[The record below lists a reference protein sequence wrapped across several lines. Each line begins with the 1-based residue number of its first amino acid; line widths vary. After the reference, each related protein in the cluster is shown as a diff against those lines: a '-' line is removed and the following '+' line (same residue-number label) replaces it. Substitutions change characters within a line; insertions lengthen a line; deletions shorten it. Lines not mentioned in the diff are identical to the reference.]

1 MFLRIQDNGNDAV
14 ILLYNSDRMCY
25 IVRKKYEGKRK
36 MNRGQTKGAKLRERL
51 IGDKAF
57 YAEVVAVVVPIIIQN
72 TVSNVVSLLDNV
84 MVGRVGTLQMSAV
97 AIVNQLLFVFNLC
110 IFGGLAGAGIFA
122 TQYAG
127 AEDDRGVRDCF
138 RIKWMIALAMF
149 ACALGVFL
157 GFPKKLIG
165 LYLAEGTAGADAAAT
180 LTYSLDYLYVMLWG
194 LLPFAV
200 SQVYAST
207 LREVGE
213 TRLPMFASVAAI
225 LINLVF
231 NYFLIFGKCG
241 FPELGVTGAAIATVL
256 SRYVETTIII
266 VYTHAKSSRF
276 PFILG
281 AYRKLCV
288 PMPLLKNVF
297 VRGMPLLVNE
307 FLWSLGMAV
316 LLQCYSVRGLDVVAA
331 SNIAS
336 TVSNLFKVVF
346 LSMGNAVAIMV
357 GQALGADD
365 VERAKNCTWRLMVLA
380 VGSNLIMGTM
390 LALLAPVIPEIYN
403 TEPHVRAIATK
414 LLYVVAVFMPAYS
427 FSHCCYFTL
436 RSGGRTMITFFFDS
450 VFTWG
455 VNVSV
460 AWVLAYKT
468 NMDIVPLYFC
478 VQALE
483 MIKVFIGFI
492 LVKKGVWIHNIV
504 TPVAKE
510 EEAELS
516 A

>member
-1 MFLRIQDNGNDAV
+1 MDA
-14 ILLYNSDRMCY
+14 
-25 IVRKKYEGKRK
+25 KRLS
-36 MNRGQTKGAKLRERL
+36 RGRLRERMF
-51 IGDKAF
+51 GDRDF
-57 YAEVVAVVVPIIIQN
+57 YAQVVAVVVPIIIQN

-127 AEDDRGVRDCF
+127 AHDDKGVRDCF
-138 RIKWMIALAMF
+138 RVKWMIALSML
-149 ACALGVFL
+149 ACALVVL
-157 GFPKKLIG
+157 IAFPKRLIG
-165 LYLAEGTAGADAAAT
+165 MYLAQETAQADAAAT
-180 LTYSLDYLYVMLWG
+180 LGFGMDYLTVMLWG
-194 LLPFAV
+194 LLPFSV

-225 LINLVF
+225 LVNLVF

-256 SRYVETTIII
+256 SRYVETAVIM
-266 VYTHAKSSRF
+266 VYTHMKSHHF
-276 PFILG
+276 GFIRG
-281 AYRKLCV
+281 AYRSLRV
-288 PMPLLKNVF
+288 PKPLMISILR
-297 VRGMPLLVNE
+297 RGTPLLVNE
-307 FLWSLGMAV
+307 FLWSSGMAV

-331 SNIAS
+331 CNIAT

-357 GQALGADD
+357 GQALGANDI
-365 VERAKNCTWRLMVLA
+365 ERAKNCTWRLMTLS
-380 VGSNLIMGTM
+380 VGSNLIMATL
-390 LALLAPVIPEIYN
+390 LALFAPAIPNIYN
-403 TEPHVRAIATK
+403 TEPHVRQIATQ
-414 LLYVVAVFMPAYS
+414 LIYVVAVMMPAYS

-436 RSGGRTMITFFFDS
+436 RSGGKTIITFLFDS
-450 VFTWG
+450 VFTWC
-455 VNVSV
+455 VNVPA
-460 AWVLAYKT
+460 AWLLAYKT
-468 NMDIVPLYFC
+468 GLGIVPLYFG

-483 MIKVFIGFI
+483 MVKVVVGFV

-504 TPVAKE
+504 APVAAE
-510 EEAELS
+510 EES

>member
-1 MFLRIQDNGNDAV
+1 MAA
-14 ILLYNSDRMCY
+14 
-25 IVRKKYEGKRK
+25 KRLSWG
-36 MNRGQTKGAKLRERL
+36 RLRERMF
-51 IGDKAF
+51 GDRDF
-57 YAEVVAVVVPIIIQN
+57 YAQVVAVVVPIIIQN

-127 AEDDRGVRDCF
+127 AHDDKGVRDCF
-138 RIKWMIALAMF
+138 RVKWMIALSML
-149 ACALGVFL
+149 ACALVVL
-157 GFPKKLIG
+157 IAFPKRLIG
-165 LYLAEGTAGADAAAT
+165 MYLAQETAQADAAAT
-180 LTYSLDYLYVMLWG
+180 LGFGMDYLTVMLWG
-194 LLPFAV
+194 LLPFGV

-225 LINLVF
+225 LVNLVF

-256 SRYVETTIII
+256 SRYVETAVIM
-266 VYTHAKSSRF
+266 VYTHMKSHHF
-276 PFILG
+276 GFIRG
-281 AYRKLCV
+281 AYRSLRV
-288 PMPLLKNVF
+288 PKPLMISILR
-297 VRGMPLLVNE
+297 RGTPLLVNE
-307 FLWSLGMAV
+307 FLWSSGMAV

-331 SNIAS
+331 CNIAT

-357 GQALGADD
+357 GQALGANDI
-365 VERAKNCTWRLMVLA
+365 ERAKNCAWRLMTLS
-380 VGSNLIMGTM
+380 VGSNLIMATL
-390 LALLAPVIPEIYN
+390 LALFAPAIPNIYN
-403 TEPHVRAIATK
+403 TEPHVRQIATQ
-414 LLYVVAVFMPAYS
+414 LIYVVAVMMPAYS

-436 RSGGRTMITFFFDS
+436 RSGGKTIITFLFDS
-450 VFTWG
+450 VFTWC
-455 VNVSV
+455 VNVPA
-460 AWVLAYKT
+460 AWLLAYKT
-468 NMDIVPLYFC
+468 GLGIVPLYFG

-483 MIKVFIGFI
+483 MVKVVVGFV

-504 TPVAKE
+504 APVAAE
-510 EEAELS
+510 EES

>member
-1 MFLRIQDNGNDAV
+1 MAA
-14 ILLYNSDRMCY
+14 
-25 IVRKKYEGKRK
+25 KRLS
-36 MNRGQTKGAKLRERL
+36 RGRLRERMF
-51 IGDKAF
+51 GDRDF
-57 YAEVVAVVVPIIIQN
+57 YAQVVAVVVPIIIQN

-127 AEDDRGVRDCF
+127 AHDDKGVRDCF
-138 RIKWMIALAMF
+138 RVKWMIALSML
-149 ACALGVFL
+149 ACALVVL
-157 GFPKKLIG
+157 IAFPKRLIG
-165 LYLAEGTAGADAAAT
+165 MYLAQETAQADAAAT
-180 LTYSLDYLYVMLWG
+180 LGFGMDYLTVMLWG
-194 LLPFAV
+194 LLPFGV
-200 SQVYAST
+200 SQVYASI

-225 LINLVF
+225 LVNLVF

-256 SRYVETTIII
+256 SRYVETAIIM
-266 VYTHAKSSRF
+266 VYTHMKSHHF
-276 PFILG
+276 GFIRG
-281 AYRKLCV
+281 AYRSLRV
-288 PMPLLKNVF
+288 PKPLMISILR
-297 VRGMPLLVNE
+297 RGTPLLVNE
-307 FLWSLGMAV
+307 FLWSSGMAV

-331 SNIAS
+331 CNIAT

-357 GQALGADD
+357 GQALGANDI
-365 VERAKNCTWRLMVLA
+365 ERAKNCTWRLMTLS
-380 VGSNLIMGTM
+380 VGSNLIMATL
-390 LALLAPVIPEIYN
+390 LALFAPAIPNIYN
-403 TEPHVRAIATK
+403 TEPHVRQIATQ
-414 LLYVVAVFMPAYS
+414 LIYVVAVMMPAYS

-436 RSGGRTMITFFFDS
+436 RSGGKTIITFLFDS
-450 VFTWG
+450 VFTWC
-455 VNVSV
+455 VNVPA
-460 AWVLAYKT
+460 AWLLAYKT
-468 NMDIVPLYFC
+468 GLGIVPLYFG

-483 MIKVFIGFI
+483 MVKVVVGFV

-504 TPVAKE
+504 APVAAE
-510 EEAELS
+510 EES

>member
-1 MFLRIQDNGNDAV
+1 MAA
-14 ILLYNSDRMCY
+14 
-25 IVRKKYEGKRK
+25 KRLS
-36 MNRGQTKGAKLRERL
+36 RGRLRERMF
-51 IGDKAF
+51 GDRDF
-57 YAEVVAVVVPIIIQN
+57 YAQVVAVVVPIIIQN

-127 AEDDRGVRDCF
+127 AHDDKGVRDCF
-138 RIKWMIALAMF
+138 RVKWMIALSML
-149 ACALGVFL
+149 ACALVVL
-157 GFPKKLIG
+157 IAFPKRLIG
-165 LYLAEGTAGADAAAT
+165 MYLAQETAQADAAAT
-180 LTYSLDYLYVMLWG
+180 LGFGMNYLTVMLWG
-194 LLPFAV
+194 LLPFGV

-225 LINLVF
+225 LVNLVF

-256 SRYVETTIII
+256 SRYVETAVIM
-266 VYTHAKSSRF
+266 VYTHMKSHHF
-276 PFILG
+276 GFIRG
-281 AYRKLCV
+281 AYRSLRV
-288 PMPLLKNVF
+288 PKPLMISILR
-297 VRGMPLLVNE
+297 RGTPLLVNE
-307 FLWSLGMAV
+307 FLWSSGMAV
-316 LLQCYSVRGLDVVAA
+316 LLQCYSVRGLEVVAA
-331 SNIAS
+331 CNIAT

-357 GQALGADD
+357 GQALGANDI
-365 VERAKNCTWRLMVLA
+365 ERAKNCTWRLMTLS
-380 VGSNLIMGTM
+380 VGSNLIMATL
-390 LALLAPVIPEIYN
+390 LALFAPAIPNVYN
-403 TEPHVRAIATK
+403 TEPHVRQIATQ
-414 LLYVVAVFMPAYS
+414 LIYVVAVMMPAYS

-436 RSGGRTMITFFFDS
+436 RSGGKTIITFLFDS
-450 VFTWG
+450 VFTWC
-455 VNVSV
+455 VNVPA
-460 AWVLAYKT
+460 AWLLAYKT
-468 NMDIVPLYFC
+468 GLGIVPLYFG

-483 MIKVFIGFI
+483 MVKVVVGFV

-504 TPVAKE
+504 APVAAE
-510 EEAELS
+510 EES

>member
-1 MFLRIQDNGNDAV
+1 MDA
-14 ILLYNSDRMCY
+14 
-25 IVRKKYEGKRK
+25 KRLSWG
-36 MNRGQTKGAKLRERL
+36 RLRERMF
-51 IGDKAF
+51 GDRDF
-57 YAEVVAVVVPIIIQN
+57 YAQVVAVVVPIIIQN

-127 AEDDRGVRDCF
+127 AHDDKGVRDCF
-138 RIKWMIALAMF
+138 RVKWMIALSML
-149 ACALGVFL
+149 ACALVVMIA
-157 GFPKKLIG
+157 FPKRLIG
-165 LYLAEGTAGADAAAT
+165 MYLAQETAQADAAAT
-180 LTYSLDYLYVMLWG
+180 LGFGMDYLTVMLWG
-194 LLPFAV
+194 LLPFGV

-225 LINLVF
+225 LVNLVF

-256 SRYVETTIII
+256 SRYVETAIIM
-266 VYTHAKSSRF
+266 VYTHMKSHHF
-276 PFILG
+276 GFIRG
-281 AYRKLCV
+281 AYRSLRV
-288 PMPLLKNVF
+288 PKPLMISILR
-297 VRGMPLLVNE
+297 RGTPLLVNE
-307 FLWSLGMAV
+307 FLWSSGMAV

-331 SNIAS
+331 CNIAT

-357 GQALGADD
+357 GQALGANDI
-365 VERAKNCTWRLMVLA
+365 ERAKNCTWRLMTLS
-380 VGSNLIMGTM
+380 VGSNLIMATL
-390 LALLAPVIPEIYN
+390 LALFAPAIPNIYN
-403 TEPHVRAIATK
+403 TEPHVRQIATQ
-414 LLYVVAVFMPAYS
+414 LIYVVAVMMPAYS

-436 RSGGRTMITFFFDS
+436 RSGGKTIITFLFDS
-450 VFTWG
+450 VFTWC
-455 VNVSV
+455 VNVPA
-460 AWVLAYKT
+460 AWLLAYKT
-468 NMDIVPLYFC
+468 GLGIVPLYFG

-483 MIKVFIGFI
+483 MVKVVVGFV

-504 TPVAKE
+504 APVAAE
-510 EEAELS
+510 EES

>member
-1 MFLRIQDNGNDAV
+1 MAA
-14 ILLYNSDRMCY
+14 
-25 IVRKKYEGKRK
+25 KRLS
-36 MNRGQTKGAKLRERL
+36 RGRLRERMF
-51 IGDKAF
+51 GDRDF
-57 YAEVVAVVVPIIIQN
+57 YAQVVAVVVPIIIQN

-127 AEDDRGVRDCF
+127 AHDDKGVRDCF
-138 RIKWMIALAMF
+138 RVKWMIALSML
-149 ACALGVFL
+149 ACALVVL
-157 GFPKKLIG
+157 IAFPKRLIG
-165 LYLAEGTAGADAAAT
+165 MYLAQETAQADAAAT
-180 LTYSLDYLYVMLWG
+180 LGFGMDYLTVMLWG
-194 LLPFAV
+194 LLPFGV

-225 LINLVF
+225 LVNLVF

-256 SRYVETTIII
+256 SCYVETAVIM
-266 VYTHAKSSRF
+266 VYTHMKSHHF
-276 PFILG
+276 GFIRG
-281 AYRKLCV
+281 AYRSLRV
-288 PMPLLKNVF
+288 PKPLMISILR
-297 VRGMPLLVNE
+297 RGTPLLVNE
-307 FLWSLGMAV
+307 FLWSSGMAV

-331 SNIAS
+331 CNIAT

-357 GQALGADD
+357 GQALGANDI
-365 VERAKNCTWRLMVLA
+365 ERAKNCTWRLMTLS
-380 VGSNLIMGTM
+380 VGSNLIMATL
-390 LALLAPVIPEIYN
+390 LALFAPAIPNIYN
-403 TEPHVRAIATK
+403 TEPHVRQIATQ
-414 LLYVVAVFMPAYS
+414 LIYVVAVMMPAYS

-436 RSGGRTMITFFFDS
+436 RSGGKTIITFLFDS
-450 VFTWG
+450 VFTWC
-455 VNVSV
+455 VNVPA
-460 AWVLAYKT
+460 AWLLAYKT
-468 NMDIVPLYFC
+468 GLGIVPLYFG

-483 MIKVFIGFI
+483 MVKVVVGFV

-504 TPVAKE
+504 APVAAE
-510 EEAELS
+510 EES

>member
-1 MFLRIQDNGNDAV
+1 MAA
-14 ILLYNSDRMCY
+14 
-25 IVRKKYEGKRK
+25 KRLS
-36 MNRGQTKGAKLRERL
+36 RGRLRERMF
-51 IGDKAF
+51 GDRDF
-57 YAEVVAVVVPIIIQN
+57 YAQVVAVVVPIIIQN

-127 AEDDRGVRDCF
+127 AHDDKGVRDCF
-138 RIKWMIALAMF
+138 RVKWMIALSML
-149 ACALGVFL
+149 ACALVVL
-157 GFPKKLIG
+157 IAFPKRLIG
-165 LYLAEGTAGADAAAT
+165 MYLAQETAQADAAAT
-180 LTYSLDYLYVMLWG
+180 LGFGMDYLTVMLWG
-194 LLPFAV
+194 LLPFSV

-225 LINLVF
+225 LVNLVF

-256 SRYVETTIII
+256 SRYVETAVIM
-266 VYTHAKSSRF
+266 VYTHMKSHHF
-276 PFILG
+276 GFIRG
-281 AYRKLCV
+281 AYRSLRV
-288 PMPLLKNVF
+288 PKPLMISILR
-297 VRGMPLLVNE
+297 RGTPLLVNE
-307 FLWSLGMAV
+307 FLWSSGMAV

-331 SNIAS
+331 CNIAT

-357 GQALGADD
+357 GQALGANDI
-365 VERAKNCTWRLMVLA
+365 ERAKNCTWRLMTLS
-380 VGSNLIMGTM
+380 VGSNLIMATL
-390 LALLAPVIPEIYN
+390 LALFAPAIPNIYN
-403 TEPHVRAIATK
+403 TEPHVRQIATQ
-414 LLYVVAVFMPAYS
+414 LIYVVAVMMPAYS

-436 RSGGRTMITFFFDS
+436 RSGGKTIITFLFDS
-450 VFTWG
+450 VFTWC
-455 VNVSV
+455 VNVPV
-460 AWVLAYKT
+460 AWLLAYKT
-468 NMDIVPLYFC
+468 GLGIVPLYFG

-483 MIKVFIGFI
+483 MVKVVVGFV

-504 TPVAKE
+504 APVAAE
-510 EEAELS
+510 EES

>member
-1 MFLRIQDNGNDAV
+1 MAA
-14 ILLYNSDRMCY
+14 
-25 IVRKKYEGKRK
+25 KRLS
-36 MNRGQTKGAKLRERL
+36 RGRLRERMF
-51 IGDKAF
+51 GDRDF
-57 YAEVVAVVVPIIIQN
+57 YAQVVAVVVPIIIQN

-127 AEDDRGVRDCF
+127 AHDDKGVRDCF
-138 RIKWMIALAMF
+138 RVKWMIALSML
-149 ACALGVFL
+149 ACALVVL
-157 GFPKKLIG
+157 IAFPKRLIG
-165 LYLAEGTAGADAAAT
+165 MYLAQETAQADAAAT
-180 LTYSLDYLYVMLWG
+180 LGFGMDYLTVMLWG
-194 LLPFAV
+194 LLPFGV

-225 LINLVF
+225 LVNLVF

-256 SRYVETTIII
+256 SRYVETTVIM
-266 VYTHAKSSRF
+266 VYTHMKSHHF
-276 PFILG
+276 GFIRG
-281 AYRKLCV
+281 AYRSLRV
-288 PMPLLKNVF
+288 PKPLMISILR
-297 VRGMPLLVNE
+297 RGTPLLVNE
-307 FLWSLGMAV
+307 FLWSSGMAV

-331 SNIAS
+331 CNIAT

-357 GQALGADD
+357 GQALGANDI
-365 VERAKNCTWRLMVLA
+365 ERAKNCTWRLMTLS
-380 VGSNLIMGTM
+380 VGSNLIMAT
-390 LALLAPVIPEIYN
+390 LLVLFAPAIPNIYN
-403 TEPHVRAIATK
+403 TEPHVRQIATQ
-414 LLYVVAVFMPAYS
+414 LIYVVAVMMPAYS

-436 RSGGRTMITFFFDS
+436 RSGGKTIITFLFDS
-450 VFTWG
+450 VFTWC
-455 VNVSV
+455 VNVPA
-460 AWVLAYKT
+460 AWLLAYKT
-468 NMDIVPLYFC
+468 GLGIVPLYFG

-483 MIKVFIGFI
+483 MVKVVVGFV

-504 TPVAKE
+504 APVAAE
-510 EEAELS
+510 EES

>member
-1 MFLRIQDNGNDAV
+1 MDA
-14 ILLYNSDRMCY
+14 
-25 IVRKKYEGKRK
+25 KRLS
-36 MNRGQTKGAKLRERL
+36 RGRLRERMF
-51 IGDKAF
+51 GDRDF
-57 YAEVVAVVVPIIIQN
+57 YAQVVAVVVPIIIQN

-127 AEDDRGVRDCF
+127 AHDDKGIRDCF
-138 RIKWMIALAMF
+138 RVKWMIALSML
-149 ACALGVFL
+149 ACALVVL
-157 GFPKKLIG
+157 IAFPKRLIG
-165 LYLAEGTAGADAAAT
+165 MYLAQETAQADAAAT
-180 LTYSLDYLYVMLWG
+180 LGFGMDYLTVMLWG
-194 LLPFAV
+194 LLPFGV

-225 LINLVF
+225 LVNLVF

-256 SRYVETTIII
+256 SRYVETAVIM
-266 VYTHAKSSRF
+266 VYTHMKSHHF
-276 PFILG
+276 GFIRG
-281 AYRKLCV
+281 AYRSLRV
-288 PMPLLKNVF
+288 PKPLMISILR
-297 VRGMPLLVNE
+297 RGTPLLVNE
-307 FLWSLGMAV
+307 FLWSSGMAV

-331 SNIAS
+331 CNIAT

-357 GQALGADD
+357 GQALGANDI
-365 VERAKNCTWRLMVLA
+365 ERAKNCTWRLMTLS
-380 VGSNLIMGTM
+380 VGSNLIMATL
-390 LALLAPVIPEIYN
+390 LALFAPAIPNVYN
-403 TEPHVRAIATK
+403 TEPHVRQIATQ
-414 LLYVVAVFMPAYS
+414 LIYVVAVMMPAYS

-436 RSGGRTMITFFFDS
+436 RSGGKTIITFLFDS
-450 VFTWG
+450 VFTWC
-455 VNVSV
+455 VNVPA
-460 AWVLAYKT
+460 AWLLAYKT
-468 NMDIVPLYFC
+468 GLGIVPLYFG

-483 MIKVFIGFI
+483 MVKVVVGFV
-492 LVKKGVWIHNIV
+492 LVKKGVWIHNV
-504 TPVAKE
+504 VAPVAAE
-510 EEAELS
+510 EES

>member
-1 MFLRIQDNGNDAV
+1 MAA
-14 ILLYNSDRMCY
+14 
-25 IVRKKYEGKRK
+25 KRLS
-36 MNRGQTKGAKLRERL
+36 RGRLRERMF
-51 IGDKAF
+51 GDRDF
-57 YAEVVAVVVPIIIQN
+57 YAQVVAVVVPIIIQN

-127 AEDDRGVRDCF
+127 AHDDQGVRDCF
-138 RIKWMIALAMF
+138 RVKWMIALSML
-149 ACALGVFL
+149 ACALVVL
-157 GFPKKLIG
+157 IAFPKRLIG
-165 LYLAEGTAGADAAAT
+165 MYLAQETAQADAAAT
-180 LTYSLDYLYVMLWG
+180 LGFGMDYLTVMLWG
-194 LLPFAV
+194 LLPFGV

-225 LINLVF
+225 LVNLVF

-256 SRYVETTIII
+256 SRYVETAVIM
-266 VYTHAKSSRF
+266 VYTHMKSHHF
-276 PFILG
+276 GFIRG
-281 AYRKLCV
+281 AYRSLRV
-288 PMPLLKNVF
+288 PKPLMISILR
-297 VRGMPLLVNE
+297 RGTPLLVNE
-307 FLWSLGMAV
+307 FLWSSGMAV

-331 SNIAS
+331 CNIAT

-357 GQALGADD
+357 GQALGANDI
-365 VERAKNCTWRLMVLA
+365 ERAKNCTWRLMTLS
-380 VGSNLIMGTM
+380 VGSNLIMATL
-390 LALLAPVIPEIYN
+390 LALFAPAIPNIYN
-403 TEPHVRAIATK
+403 TEPHVRQIATQ
-414 LLYVVAVFMPAYS
+414 LIYVVAVMMPAYS

-436 RSGGRTMITFFFDS
+436 RSGGKTIITFLFDS
-450 VFTWG
+450 VFTWC
-455 VNVSV
+455 VNVPA
-460 AWVLAYKT
+460 AWLLAYKT
-468 NMDIVPLYFC
+468 GLGIVPLYFG

-483 MIKVFIGFI
+483 MVKVVVGFV

-504 TPVAKE
+504 APVAAE
-510 EEAELS
+510 EES

>member
-1 MFLRIQDNGNDAV
+1 MAA
-14 ILLYNSDRMCY
+14 
-25 IVRKKYEGKRK
+25 KRLS
-36 MNRGQTKGAKLRERL
+36 RGRLRERMF
-51 IGDKAF
+51 GDRDF
-57 YAEVVAVVVPIIIQN
+57 YAQVVAVVVPIIIQN

-97 AIVNQLLFVFNLC
+97 AIVNQLLFIFNLC

-127 AEDDRGVRDCF
+127 AHDDKGVRDCF
-138 RIKWMIALAMF
+138 RVKWMIALSML
-149 ACALGVFL
+149 ACALVVL
-157 GFPKKLIG
+157 IAFPKRLIG
-165 LYLAEGTAGADAAAT
+165 MYLAQETAQADAAAT
-180 LTYSLDYLYVMLWG
+180 LGFGMDYLTVMLWG
-194 LLPFAV
+194 LLPFGV

-225 LINLVF
+225 LVNLVF

-256 SRYVETTIII
+256 SRYVETAVIM
-266 VYTHAKSSRF
+266 VYTHMKSHHF
-276 PFILG
+276 GFIRG
-281 AYRKLCV
+281 AYRSLRV
-288 PMPLLKNVF
+288 PKPLMISILR
-297 VRGMPLLVNE
+297 RGTPLLVNE
-307 FLWSLGMAV
+307 FLWSSGMAV

-331 SNIAS
+331 CNIAT

-357 GQALGADD
+357 GQALGANDI
-365 VERAKNCTWRLMVLA
+365 ERAKNCTWRLMTLS
-380 VGSNLIMGTM
+380 VGSNLIMATL
-390 LALLAPVIPEIYN
+390 LALFAPAIPNIYN
-403 TEPHVRAIATK
+403 TEPHVRQIATQ
-414 LLYVVAVFMPAYS
+414 LIYVVAVMMPAYS

-436 RSGGRTMITFFFDS
+436 RSGGKTIITFLFDS
-450 VFTWG
+450 VFTWC
-455 VNVSV
+455 VNVPA
-460 AWVLAYKT
+460 AWLLAYKT
-468 NMDIVPLYFC
+468 GLGIVPLYFG

-483 MIKVFIGFI
+483 MVKVVVGFV

-504 TPVAKE
+504 APVAAE
-510 EEAELS
+510 EES

>member
-1 MFLRIQDNGNDAV
+1 MVA
-14 ILLYNSDRMCY
+14 
-25 IVRKKYEGKRK
+25 KRLS
-36 MNRGQTKGAKLRERL
+36 RGRLRERMF
-51 IGDKAF
+51 GDRDF
-57 YAEVVAVVVPIIIQN
+57 YAQVVAVVVPIIIQN

-127 AEDDRGVRDCF
+127 AHDDKGVRDCF
-138 RIKWMIALAMF
+138 RVKWMIALSML
-149 ACALGVFL
+149 ACALVVL
-157 GFPKKLIG
+157 IAFPKRLIG
-165 LYLAEGTAGADAAAT
+165 MYLAQETAQADAAAT
-180 LTYSLDYLYVMLWG
+180 LGFGMDYLTVMLWG
-194 LLPFAV
+194 LLPFGV

-225 LINLVF
+225 LVNLVF

-256 SRYVETTIII
+256 SRYVETAVIM
-266 VYTHAKSSRF
+266 VYTHMKSHHF
-276 PFILG
+276 GFIRG
-281 AYRKLCV
+281 AYRSLRV
-288 PMPLLKNVF
+288 PKPLMISILR
-297 VRGMPLLVNE
+297 RGTPLLVNE
-307 FLWSLGMAV
+307 FLWSSGMAV

-331 SNIAS
+331 CNIAT

-357 GQALGADD
+357 GQALGANDI
-365 VERAKNCTWRLMVLA
+365 ERAKNCTWRLMTLS
-380 VGSNLIMGTM
+380 VGSNLIMATL
-390 LALLAPVIPEIYN
+390 LALFAPAIPNIYN
-403 TEPHVRAIATK
+403 TEPHVRQIATQ
-414 LLYVVAVFMPAYS
+414 LIYVVAVMMPAYS

-436 RSGGRTMITFFFDS
+436 RSGGKTIITFLFDS
-450 VFTWG
+450 VFTWC
-455 VNVSV
+455 VNVPA
-460 AWVLAYKT
+460 AWLLAYKT
-468 NMDIVPLYFC
+468 GLGIVPLYFG

-483 MIKVFIGFI
+483 MVKVVVGFV

-504 TPVAKE
+504 APVAAE
-510 EEAELS
+510 EES

>member
-1 MFLRIQDNGNDAV
+1 MDA
-14 ILLYNSDRMCY
+14 
-25 IVRKKYEGKRK
+25 KRLS
-36 MNRGQTKGAKLRERL
+36 RGRLRERMF
-51 IGDKAF
+51 GDRDF
-57 YAEVVAVVVPIIIQN
+57 YAQVVAVVVPIIIQN

-127 AEDDRGVRDCF
+127 AHDDKGVRDCF
-138 RIKWMIALAMF
+138 RVKWMIALSML
-149 ACALGVFL
+149 ACALVVL
-157 GFPKKLIG
+157 IAFPKRLIG
-165 LYLAEGTAGADAAAT
+165 MYLAQETAQADAAAT
-180 LTYSLDYLYVMLWG
+180 LGFGMDYLTVMLWG
-194 LLPFAV
+194 LLPFGV

-225 LINLVF
+225 LVNLVF

-256 SRYVETTIII
+256 SRYVETAVIM
-266 VYTHAKSSRF
+266 VYTHMKSHHF
-276 PFILG
+276 GFIRG
-281 AYRKLCV
+281 AYRSLRV
-288 PMPLLKNVF
+288 PKPLMISILR
-297 VRGMPLLVNE
+297 RGTPLLVNE
-307 FLWSLGMAV
+307 FLWSSGMAV

-331 SNIAS
+331 CNIAT
-336 TVSNLFKVVF
+336 TVSNLFKVIF

-357 GQALGADD
+357 GQALGANDI
-365 VERAKNCTWRLMVLA
+365 ERAKNCTWQLMTLS
-380 VGSNLIMGTM
+380 VGSNLIMATL
-390 LALLAPVIPEIYN
+390 LALFAPAIPNVYN
-403 TEPHVRAIATK
+403 TEPHVRQIATQ
-414 LLYVVAVFMPAYS
+414 LIYVVAVMMPAYS

-436 RSGGRTMITFFFDS
+436 RSGGKTIITFLFDS
-450 VFTWG
+450 VFTWC
-455 VNVSV
+455 VNVPA
-460 AWVLAYKT
+460 AWLLAYKT
-468 NMDIVPLYFC
+468 GLGIVPLYFG

-483 MIKVFIGFI
+483 MVKVVVGFV

-504 TPVAKE
+504 APVAAE
-510 EEAELS
+510 EES

>member
-1 MFLRIQDNGNDAV
+1 MDA
-14 ILLYNSDRMCY
+14 
-25 IVRKKYEGKRK
+25 KRLS
-36 MNRGQTKGAKLRERL
+36 RGRLRERMF
-51 IGDKAF
+51 GDRDF
-57 YAEVVAVVVPIIIQN
+57 YAQVVAVVVPIIIQN

-127 AEDDRGVRDCF
+127 AHDDKGIRDCF
-138 RIKWMIALAMF
+138 RVKWMIALSML
-149 ACALGVFL
+149 ACALVVL
-157 GFPKKLIG
+157 IAFPKRLIG
-165 LYLAEGTAGADAAAT
+165 MYLAQETAQADAAAT
-180 LTYSLDYLYVMLWG
+180 LGFGMDYLTVMLWG
-194 LLPFAV
+194 LLPFGV

-213 TRLPMFASVAAI
+213 TRLPMFASFAAI
-225 LINLVF
+225 LVNLVF

-256 SRYVETTIII
+256 SRYVETAVIM
-266 VYTHAKSSRF
+266 VYTHMKSHHF
-276 PFILG
+276 GFIRG
-281 AYRKLCV
+281 AYRSLRV
-288 PMPLLKNVF
+288 PKPLMISILR
-297 VRGMPLLVNE
+297 RGTPLLVNE
-307 FLWSLGMAV
+307 FLWSSGMAV

-331 SNIAS
+331 CNIAT

-357 GQALGADD
+357 GQALGANDI
-365 VERAKNCTWRLMVLA
+365 ERAKNCTWRLMTLS
-380 VGSNLIMGTM
+380 VGSNLIMATL
-390 LALLAPVIPEIYN
+390 LALFAPAIPNIYN
-403 TEPHVRAIATK
+403 TEPHVRQIATQ
-414 LLYVVAVFMPAYS
+414 LIYVVAVMMPAYS

-436 RSGGRTMITFFFDS
+436 RSGGKTIITFLFDS
-450 VFTWG
+450 VFTWC
-455 VNVSV
+455 VNVPA
-460 AWVLAYKT
+460 AWLLAYKT
-468 NMDIVPLYFC
+468 GLGIVPLYFG

-483 MIKVFIGFI
+483 MVKVVVGFV

-504 TPVAKE
+504 APVAAE
-510 EEAELS
+510 EES

>member
-1 MFLRIQDNGNDAV
+1 MDA
-14 ILLYNSDRMCY
+14 
-25 IVRKKYEGKRK
+25 KRLS
-36 MNRGQTKGAKLRERL
+36 RGRLRERMF
-51 IGDKAF
+51 GDRDF
-57 YAEVVAVVVPIIIQN
+57 YAQVVAVVVPIIIQN

-127 AEDDRGVRDCF
+127 AHDDKGVRDCF
-138 RIKWMIALAMF
+138 RVKWMIALSML
-149 ACALGVFL
+149 ACALVAL
-157 GFPKKLIG
+157 IAFPKRLIG
-165 LYLAEGTAGADAAAT
+165 MYLAQETAQADAAAT
-180 LTYSLDYLYVMLWG
+180 LGFGMDYLTVMLWG
-194 LLPFAV
+194 LLPFGV

-225 LINLVF
+225 LVNLVF

-256 SRYVETTIII
+256 SRYVETAVIV
-266 VYTHAKSSRF
+266 VYTHMKSHHF
-276 PFILG
+276 GFIRG
-281 AYRKLCV
+281 AYRSLRV
-288 PMPLLKNVF
+288 PKPLMISILR
-297 VRGMPLLVNE
+297 RGTPLLVNE
-307 FLWSLGMAV
+307 FLWSSGMAV

-331 SNIAS
+331 CNIAT

-357 GQALGADD
+357 GQALGANDI
-365 VERAKNCTWRLMVLA
+365 ERAKNCTWRLMTLS
-380 VGSNLIMGTM
+380 VGSNLIMATL
-390 LALLAPVIPEIYN
+390 LALFAPAIPNIYN
-403 TEPHVRAIATK
+403 TEPHVRQIATQ
-414 LLYVVAVFMPAYS
+414 LIYVVAVMMPAYS

-436 RSGGRTMITFFFDS
+436 RSGGKTIITFLFDS
-450 VFTWG
+450 VFTWC
-455 VNVSV
+455 VNVPA
-460 AWVLAYKT
+460 AWLLAYKT
-468 NMDIVPLYFC
+468 GLGIVPLYFG

-483 MIKVFIGFI
+483 MVKVVVGFV

-504 TPVAKE
+504 APVAAE
-510 EEAELS
+510 EES

>member
-1 MFLRIQDNGNDAV
+1 MAA
-14 ILLYNSDRMCY
+14 
-25 IVRKKYEGKRK
+25 KRLS
-36 MNRGQTKGAKLRERL
+36 RGRLRERMF
-51 IGDKAF
+51 GDRDF
-57 YAEVVAVVVPIIIQN
+57 YAQVVAVVVPIIIQN

-127 AEDDRGVRDCF
+127 AHDDKGVRDCF
-138 RIKWMIALAMF
+138 RVKWMIALSML
-149 ACALGVFL
+149 ACALVVL
-157 GFPKKLIG
+157 IAFPKRLIG
-165 LYLAEGTAGADAAAT
+165 MYLAQETAQADAAAT
-180 LTYSLDYLYVMLWG
+180 LGFGMDYLTVMLWG
-194 LLPFAV
+194 LLPFGV

-225 LINLVF
+225 LVNLVF

-256 SRYVETTIII
+256 SRYVETAVIV
-266 VYTHAKSSRF
+266 VYTHMKSHHF
-276 PFILG
+276 GFIRG
-281 AYRKLCV
+281 AYRSLRV
-288 PMPLLKNVF
+288 PKPLMISILR
-297 VRGMPLLVNE
+297 RGTPLLVSE
-307 FLWSLGMAV
+307 FLWSSGMAV

-331 SNIAS
+331 CNIAT

-357 GQALGADD
+357 GQALGANDI
-365 VERAKNCTWRLMVLA
+365 ERAKNCTWRLMTLS
-380 VGSNLIMGTM
+380 VGSNLIMATL
-390 LALLAPVIPEIYN
+390 LALFAPAIPNIYN
-403 TEPHVRAIATK
+403 TEPHVRQIATQ
-414 LLYVVAVFMPAYS
+414 LIYVVAVMMPAYS

-436 RSGGRTMITFFFDS
+436 RSGGKTIITFLFDS
-450 VFTWG
+450 VFTWC
-455 VNVSV
+455 VNVPA
-460 AWVLAYKT
+460 AWLLAYKT
-468 NMDIVPLYFC
+468 GLGIVPLYFG

-483 MIKVFIGFI
+483 MVKVVVGFV

-504 TPVAKE
+504 APVAAE
-510 EEAELS
+510 EES

>member
-1 MFLRIQDNGNDAV
+1 MAA
-14 ILLYNSDRMCY
+14 
-25 IVRKKYEGKRK
+25 KRLS
-36 MNRGQTKGAKLRERL
+36 RGRLRERMF
-51 IGDKAF
+51 GDRDF
-57 YAEVVAVVVPIIIQN
+57 YAQVVAVVVPIIIQN

-127 AEDDRGVRDCF
+127 AHDDKGVRDCF
-138 RIKWMIALAMF
+138 RVKWMIALSML
-149 ACALGVFL
+149 ACARVVLIA
-157 GFPKKLIG
+157 FPKRLIG
-165 LYLAEGTAGADAAAT
+165 MYLAQETAQADAAAT
-180 LTYSLDYLYVMLWG
+180 LGFGMDYLTVMLWG
-194 LLPFAV
+194 LLPFGV

-225 LINLVF
+225 LVNLVF

-241 FPELGVTGAAIATVL
+241 FPDLGVTGAAIATVL
-256 SRYVETTIII
+256 SRYVETAIIM
-266 VYTHAKSSRF
+266 VYTHMKSHHF
-276 PFILG
+276 GFIRG
-281 AYRKLCV
+281 AYRSLRV
-288 PMPLLKNVF
+288 PKPLMISILR
-297 VRGMPLLVNE
+297 RGTPLLVNE
-307 FLWSLGMAV
+307 FLWSSGMAV

-331 SNIAS
+331 CNIAT

-357 GQALGADD
+357 GQALGANDI
-365 VERAKNCTWRLMVLA
+365 ERAKNCTWRLMTLS
-380 VGSNLIMGTM
+380 VGSNMIMATL
-390 LALLAPVIPEIYN
+390 LALFAPAIPNIYN
-403 TEPHVRAIATK
+403 TEPHVRQIATQ
-414 LLYVVAVFMPAYS
+414 LIYVVAVMMPAYS

-436 RSGGRTMITFFFDS
+436 RSGGKTIITFLFDS
-450 VFTWG
+450 VFTWC
-455 VNVSV
+455 VNVPA
-460 AWVLAYKT
+460 AWLLAYKT
-468 NMDIVPLYFC
+468 GLGIVPLYFG

-483 MIKVFIGFI
+483 MVKVVVGFV

-504 TPVAKE
+504 APVAAE
-510 EEAELS
+510 EES

>member
-1 MFLRIQDNGNDAV
+1 MAA
-14 ILLYNSDRMCY
+14 
-25 IVRKKYEGKRK
+25 KRLS
-36 MNRGQTKGAKLRERL
+36 RGRLRERMF
-51 IGDKAF
+51 GDRDF
-57 YAEVVAVVVPIIIQN
+57 YAQVVAVVVPIIIQN

-97 AIVNQLLFVFNLC
+97 AIVNQLLFVFNRC

-127 AEDDRGVRDCF
+127 AHDDKGVRDCF
-138 RIKWMIALAMF
+138 RVKWMIALSML
-149 ACALGVFL
+149 ACALVVL
-157 GFPKKLIG
+157 IAFPKRLIG
-165 LYLAEGTAGADAAAT
+165 MYLAQETAQADAAAT
-180 LTYSLDYLYVMLWG
+180 LGFGMDYLTVMLWG
-194 LLPFAV
+194 LLPFGV

-225 LINLVF
+225 LVNLVF

-256 SRYVETTIII
+256 SRYVETAVIM
-266 VYTHAKSSRF
+266 VYTHMKSHHF
-276 PFILG
+276 GFIRG
-281 AYRKLCV
+281 AYRSLRV
-288 PMPLLKNVF
+288 PKPLMISILR
-297 VRGMPLLVNE
+297 RGTPLLVNE
-307 FLWSLGMAV
+307 FLWSSGMAV

-331 SNIAS
+331 CNIAT

-357 GQALGADD
+357 GQALGANDI
-365 VERAKNCTWRLMVLA
+365 ERAKNCTWRLMTLS
-380 VGSNLIMGTM
+380 VGSNLIMATL
-390 LALLAPVIPEIYN
+390 LALFAPAIPNIYN
-403 TEPHVRAIATK
+403 TEPHVRQIATQ
-414 LLYVVAVFMPAYS
+414 LIYVVAVMMPAYS

-436 RSGGRTMITFFFDS
+436 RSGGKTIITFLFDS
-450 VFTWG
+450 VFTWC
-455 VNVSV
+455 VNVPA
-460 AWVLAYKT
+460 AWLLAYKT
-468 NMDIVPLYFC
+468 GLGIVPLYFG

-483 MIKVFIGFI
+483 MVKVVVGFV

-504 TPVAKE
+504 APVAAE
-510 EEAELS
+510 EES

>member
-1 MFLRIQDNGNDAV
+1 MAA
-14 ILLYNSDRMCY
+14 
-25 IVRKKYEGKRK
+25 KRLS
-36 MNRGQTKGAKLRERL
+36 RGRLRERMF
-51 IGDKAF
+51 GDRDF
-57 YAEVVAVVVPIIIQN
+57 YAQVVAVVVPIIIQN

-127 AEDDRGVRDCF
+127 AHDDKGVRDCF
-138 RIKWMIALAMF
+138 RVKWMIALSML
-149 ACALGVFL
+149 ACALVVL
-157 GFPKKLIG
+157 IAFPKRLIG
-165 LYLAEGTAGADAAAT
+165 MYLAQETAQADAAAT
-180 LTYSLDYLYVMLWG
+180 LGFGMDYLTVMLWG
-194 LLPFAV
+194 LLPFGV

-225 LINLVF
+225 LVNLVF

-256 SRYVETTIII
+256 SRYVETAVIM
-266 VYTHAKSSRF
+266 VYTHMKSHHF
-276 PFILG
+276 GFIRG
-281 AYRKLCV
+281 AYRSLRV
-288 PMPLLKNVF
+288 PKPLMISILR
-297 VRGMPLLVNE
+297 RGTPLLVNE
-307 FLWSLGMAV
+307 FLWSSGMAM

-331 SNIAS
+331 CNIAT

-357 GQALGADD
+357 GQALGANDI
-365 VERAKNCTWRLMVLA
+365 ERAKNCTWRLMTLS
-380 VGSNLIMGTM
+380 VGSNLIMATL
-390 LALLAPVIPEIYN
+390 LALFAPAIPNIYN
-403 TEPHVRAIATK
+403 TEPHVRQIATQ
-414 LLYVVAVFMPAYS
+414 LIYVVAVMMPAYS

-436 RSGGRTMITFFFDS
+436 RSGGKTIITFLFDS
-450 VFTWG
+450 VFTWC
-455 VNVSV
+455 VNVPA
-460 AWVLAYKT
+460 AWLLAYKT
-468 NMDIVPLYFC
+468 GLGIVPLYFG

-483 MIKVFIGFI
+483 MVKVVVGFV

-504 TPVAKE
+504 APVAAE
-510 EEAELS
+510 EES

>member
-1 MFLRIQDNGNDAV
+1 MDA
-14 ILLYNSDRMCY
+14 
-25 IVRKKYEGKRK
+25 KRLS
-36 MNRGQTKGAKLRERL
+36 RGRLRERMF
-51 IGDKAF
+51 GDRDF
-57 YAEVVAVVVPIIIQN
+57 YAQVVAVVVPIIIQN

-127 AEDDRGVRDCF
+127 AHDDKGVRDCF
-138 RIKWMIALAMF
+138 RVKWMIALSML
-149 ACALGVFL
+149 ACALVVL
-157 GFPKKLIG
+157 IAFPKRLIG
-165 LYLAEGTAGADAAAT
+165 MYLAQETAQADAAAT
-180 LTYSLDYLYVMLWG
+180 LGFGMDYLTVMLWG
-194 LLPFAV
+194 LLPFGV

-225 LINLVF
+225 LVNLVF

-256 SRYVETTIII
+256 SRYVETAVIM
-266 VYTHAKSSRF
+266 VYTHMKSHHF
-276 PFILG
+276 GFIRG
-281 AYRKLCV
+281 AYRSLRV
-288 PMPLLKNVF
+288 PKPLMISILR
-297 VRGMPLLVNE
+297 RGTPLLVNE
-307 FLWSLGMAV
+307 FLWSSGMAV

-331 SNIAS
+331 CNIAT

-357 GQALGADD
+357 GQALGANDI
-365 VERAKNCTWRLMVLA
+365 ERAKNCTWRLMTLS
-380 VGSNLIMGTM
+380 VGSNLIMATL
-390 LALLAPVIPEIYN
+390 LALFAPAIPNVYN
-403 TEPHVRAIATK
+403 TEPHVRQIATQ
-414 LLYVVAVFMPAYS
+414 LIYVVAVMMPAYS

-436 RSGGRTMITFFFDS
+436 RSGGKTIITFLFDS
-450 VFTWG
+450 VFTWC
-455 VNVSV
+455 VNVPA
-460 AWVLAYKT
+460 AWLLAYKT
-468 NMDIVPLYFC
+468 GLGIVPLYFG

-483 MIKVFIGFI
+483 MVKVVVGFV

-504 TPVAKE
+504 APVAAE
-510 EEAELS
+510 EES

>member
-1 MFLRIQDNGNDAV
+1 MAA
-14 ILLYNSDRMCY
+14 
-25 IVRKKYEGKRK
+25 KRLS
-36 MNRGQTKGAKLRERL
+36 RGWLRERMF
-51 IGDKAF
+51 GDRDF
-57 YAEVVAVVVPIIIQN
+57 YAQVVAVVVPIIIQN

-127 AEDDRGVRDCF
+127 AHDDKGVRDCF
-138 RIKWMIALAMF
+138 RVKWMIALSML
-149 ACALGVFL
+149 ACALVVL
-157 GFPKKLIG
+157 IAFPKRLIG
-165 LYLAEGTAGADAAAT
+165 MYLAQETAQADAAVT
-180 LTYSLDYLYVMLWG
+180 LGFGMDYLTVMLWG
-194 LLPFAV
+194 LLPFGV

-225 LINLVF
+225 LVNLVF

-256 SRYVETTIII
+256 SRYVETAVIM
-266 VYTHAKSSRF
+266 VYTHMKSHHF
-276 PFILG
+276 GFIRG
-281 AYRKLCV
+281 AYRSLRV
-288 PMPLLKNVF
+288 PKPLMISILR
-297 VRGMPLLVNE
+297 RGTPLLVNE
-307 FLWSLGMAV
+307 FLWSSGMAV

-331 SNIAS
+331 CNIAT

-357 GQALGADD
+357 GQALGANDI
-365 VERAKNCTWRLMVLA
+365 ERAKNCTWRLMTLS
-380 VGSNLIMGTM
+380 VGSNLIMATL
-390 LALLAPVIPEIYN
+390 LALFAPAIPNIYN
-403 TEPHVRAIATK
+403 TEPHVRQIATQ
-414 LLYVVAVFMPAYS
+414 LIYVVAVMMPAYS

-436 RSGGRTMITFFFDS
+436 RSGGKTIITFLFDS
-450 VFTWG
+450 VFTWC
-455 VNVSV
+455 VNVPA
-460 AWVLAYKT
+460 AWLLAYKT
-468 NMDIVPLYFC
+468 GLGIVPLYFG

-483 MIKVFIGFI
+483 MVKVVVGFV

-504 TPVAKE
+504 APVAAE
-510 EEAELS
+510 EES

>member
-1 MFLRIQDNGNDAV
+1 MAA
-14 ILLYNSDRMCY
+14 
-25 IVRKKYEGKRK
+25 KRLS
-36 MNRGQTKGAKLRERL
+36 RGRLRERMF
-51 IGDKAF
+51 GDRDF
-57 YAEVVAVVVPIIIQN
+57 YAQVVAVVVPIIIQN

-127 AEDDRGVRDCF
+127 AHDDKGVRDCF
-138 RIKWMIALAMF
+138 RVKWMIALSML
-149 ACALGVFL
+149 ACALVAL
-157 GFPKKLIG
+157 IAFPKRLIG
-165 LYLAEGTAGADAAAT
+165 MYLAQETAQADAAAT
-180 LTYSLDYLYVMLWG
+180 LGFGMDYLTVMLWG
-194 LLPFAV
+194 LLPFGV

-225 LINLVF
+225 LVNLVF

-256 SRYVETTIII
+256 SRYVETAVIM
-266 VYTHAKSSRF
+266 VYTHMKSHHF
-276 PFILG
+276 GFIRG
-281 AYRKLCV
+281 AYRSLRV
-288 PMPLLKNVF
+288 PKPLMISILR
-297 VRGMPLLVNE
+297 RGTPLLVNE
-307 FLWSLGMAV
+307 FLWSSGMAV

-331 SNIAS
+331 CNIAT

-357 GQALGADD
+357 GQALGANDI
-365 VERAKNCTWRLMVLA
+365 ERAKNCTWRLMTLS
-380 VGSNLIMGTM
+380 VGSNLIMATL
-390 LALLAPVIPEIYN
+390 LALFAPAIPNIYN
-403 TEPHVRAIATK
+403 TEPHVRQIATQ
-414 LLYVVAVFMPAYS
+414 LIYVVAVMMPAYS

-436 RSGGRTMITFFFDS
+436 RSGGKTIITFLFDS
-450 VFTWG
+450 VFTWC
-455 VNVSV
+455 VNVPA
-460 AWVLAYKT
+460 AWLLAYKT
-468 NMDIVPLYFC
+468 GLGIVPLYFG

-483 MIKVFIGFI
+483 MVKVVVGFV

-504 TPVAKE
+504 APVAAE
-510 EEAELS
+510 EES

>member
-1 MFLRIQDNGNDAV
+1 MDA
-14 ILLYNSDRMCY
+14 
-25 IVRKKYEGKRK
+25 KRLS
-36 MNRGQTKGAKLRERL
+36 RGRLRERMF
-51 IGDKAF
+51 GDRDF
-57 YAEVVAVVVPIIIQN
+57 YAQVVAVVVPIIIQN

-127 AEDDRGVRDCF
+127 AHDDKGVRDCF
-138 RIKWMIALAMF
+138 RVKWMIALSML
-149 ACALGVFL
+149 ACALVVL
-157 GFPKKLIG
+157 IAFPKRLIG
-165 LYLAEGTAGADAAAT
+165 MYLAQETAQADAAAT
-180 LTYSLDYLYVMLWG
+180 LGFGMDYLTVMLWG
-194 LLPFAV
+194 LLPFGV

-225 LINLVF
+225 LVNLVF

-256 SRYVETTIII
+256 SRYVETAVIM
-266 VYTHAKSSRF
+266 VYTHMKSHHF
-276 PFILG
+276 GFIRG
-281 AYRKLCV
+281 AYRSLRV
-288 PMPLLKNVF
+288 PKPLMISILR
-297 VRGMPLLVNE
+297 RGTPLLVNE
-307 FLWSLGMAV
+307 FLWSSGMAM

-331 SNIAS
+331 CNIAT

-357 GQALGADD
+357 GQALGANDI
-365 VERAKNCTWRLMVLA
+365 ERAKNCTWRLMTLS
-380 VGSNLIMGTM
+380 VGSNLIMATL
-390 LALLAPVIPEIYN
+390 LALFAPAIPNIYN
-403 TEPHVRAIATK
+403 TEPHVRQIATQ
-414 LLYVVAVFMPAYS
+414 LIYVVAVMMPAYS

-436 RSGGRTMITFFFDS
+436 RSGGKTIITFLFDS
-450 VFTWG
+450 VFTWC
-455 VNVSV
+455 VNVPA
-460 AWVLAYKT
+460 AWLLAYKT
-468 NMDIVPLYFC
+468 GLGIVPLYFG

-483 MIKVFIGFI
+483 MVKVVVGFV

-504 TPVAKE
+504 APVAAE
-510 EEAELS
+510 EES

>member
-1 MFLRIQDNGNDAV
+1 MAA
-14 ILLYNSDRMCY
+14 
-25 IVRKKYEGKRK
+25 KRLS
-36 MNRGQTKGAKLRERL
+36 RGRLRERMF
-51 IGDKAF
+51 GDRDF
-57 YAEVVAVVVPIIIQN
+57 YAQVVAVVVPIIIQN
-72 TVSNVVSLLDNV
+72 TVSNVVGLLDNV

-127 AEDDRGVRDCF
+127 AHDDKGVRDCF
-138 RIKWMIALAMF
+138 RVKWMIALSML
-149 ACALGVFL
+149 ACALVVL
-157 GFPKKLIG
+157 IAFPKRLIG
-165 LYLAEGTAGADAAAT
+165 MYLAQETAQADAAAT
-180 LTYSLDYLYVMLWG
+180 LGFGMDYLTVMLWG
-194 LLPFAV
+194 LLPFGV

-225 LINLVF
+225 LVNLVF

-256 SRYVETTIII
+256 SRYVETAIIM
-266 VYTHAKSSRF
+266 VYTHMKSHHF
-276 PFILG
+276 GFIRG
-281 AYRKLCV
+281 AYRSLRV
-288 PMPLLKNVF
+288 PKPLMISILR
-297 VRGMPLLVNE
+297 RGTPLLVNE
-307 FLWSLGMAV
+307 FLWSSGMAV

-331 SNIAS
+331 CNIAT

-357 GQALGADD
+357 GQALGANDI
-365 VERAKNCTWRLMVLA
+365 ERAKNCTWRLMTLS
-380 VGSNLIMGTM
+380 VGSNLIMATL
-390 LALLAPVIPEIYN
+390 LALFAPAIPNIYN
-403 TEPHVRAIATK
+403 TEPHVRQIATQ
-414 LLYVVAVFMPAYS
+414 LIYVVAVMMPAYS

-436 RSGGRTMITFFFDS
+436 RSGGKTIITFLFDS
-450 VFTWG
+450 VFTWC
-455 VNVSV
+455 VNVPA
-460 AWVLAYKT
+460 AWLLAYKT
-468 NMDIVPLYFC
+468 GLGIVPLYFG

-483 MIKVFIGFI
+483 MVKVVVGFV

-504 TPVAKE
+504 APVAAE
-510 EEAELS
+510 EES

>member
-1 MFLRIQDNGNDAV
+1 M
-14 ILLYNSDRMCY
+14 
-25 IVRKKYEGKRK
+25 
-36 MNRGQTKGAKLRERL
+36 QT
-51 IGDKAF
+51 
-57 YAEVVAVVVPIIIQN
+57 
-72 TVSNVVSLLDNV
+72 
-84 MVGRVGTLQMSAV
+84 
-97 AIVNQLLFVFNLC
+97 
-110 IFGGLAGAGIFA
+110 
-122 TQYAG
+122 
-127 AEDDRGVRDCF
+127 
-138 RIKWMIALAMF
+138 
-149 ACALGVFL
+149 
-157 GFPKKLIG
+157 
-165 LYLAEGTAGADAAAT
+165 AAAT

-213 TRLPMFASVAAI
+213 TRLPMFASVVAI

-231 NYFLIFGKCG
+231 NDFLIFGKCG
-241 FPELGVTGAAIATVL
+241 FPGAGRDRCCHCNGAFPLCRNDDYHRLYACQ
-256 SRYVETTIII
+256 
-266 VYTHAKSSRF
+266 SSRF

-414 LLYVVAVFMPAYS
+414 LL
-427 FSHCCYFTL
+427 
-436 RSGGRTMITFFFDS
+436 
-450 VFTWG
+450 
-455 VNVSV
+455 
-460 AWVLAYKT
+460 
-468 NMDIVPLYFC
+468 
-478 VQALE
+478 
-483 MIKVFIGFI
+483 
-492 LVKKGVWIHNIV
+492 
-504 TPVAKE
+504 
-510 EEAELS
+510 
-516 A
+516 